1 MEETKNKKKKII
13 IGSIAVILALVV
25 GIGVYAGSKLS
36 KIKKG
41 KVDTVKLNISKE
53 VDKELGD
60 NYLNVALFGV
70 NVISPADSVV
80 DSDAVYV
87 VSLNKDTKEVKLFS
101 VYGNT
106 MMENNGKE
114 IKMKDAYAKGGPEK
128 AISVLNETLRLDI
141 EKYVSVNFKA
151 MADTIDIL
159 GGIEINVQPDEI
171 PHING
176 YAQGIAE
183 LMGKQPKQV
192 TAAGN
197 QLVDG
202 VQATGYCRIR
212 VTEGGDMKRGS
223 RQQEVIS
230 KMLAKLKEA
239 NFSQMDKI
247 IDSVFSQVET
257 NFKTK
262 EIVDYGKNAMSYKI
276 EILKPYPRQ
285 IKPQERKPADPN
297 VPFTDYEEIVEG
309 VDCKKDVEEIHR
321 ELFPEIEGGK
331 EDAEEGT
338 TLCAKPAVLRG
349 IGDFIG
355 R

>member
-141 EKYVSVNFKA
+141 
-151 MADTIDIL
+151 
-159 GGIEINVQPDEI
+159 
-171 PHING
+171 
-176 YAQGIAE
+176 
-183 LMGKQPKQV
+183 
-192 TAAGN
+192 
-197 QLVDG
+197 
-202 VQATGYCRIR
+202 
-212 VTEGGDMKRGS
+212 
-223 RQQEVIS
+223 
-230 KMLAKLKEA
+230 
-239 NFSQMDKI
+239 
-247 IDSVFSQVET
+247 
-257 NFKTK
+257 
-262 EIVDYGKNAMSYKI
+262 
-276 EILKPYPRQ
+276 
-285 IKPQERKPADPN
+285 
-297 VPFTDYEEIVEG
+297 
-309 VDCKKDVEEIHR
+309 
-321 ELFPEIEGGK
+321 
-331 EDAEEGT
+331 
-338 TLCAKPAVLRG
+338 
-349 IGDFIG
+349 
-355 R
+355 